1 MSNYISPK
9 QAIKYEFE
17 TRFLVNELGKD
28 WAQDIPMMA
37 TSASRRIRADIES
50 NQVDEVIKLL
60 GEMRDKFEHPLNQS
74 ANISDFD
81 LEESPEEW
89 TKFQSLLNT
98 IILNLAT

>member
-1 MSNYISPK
+1 
-9 QAIKYEFE
+9 
-17 TRFLVNELGKD
+17 
-28 WAQDIPMMA
+28 MMA
-37 TSASRRIRADIES
+37 TSAARRIRADIES
-50 NQVDEVIKLL
+50 NQVDEAIMLL
-60 GEMRDKFEHPLNQS
+60 GEMRDNFEHPLNQS